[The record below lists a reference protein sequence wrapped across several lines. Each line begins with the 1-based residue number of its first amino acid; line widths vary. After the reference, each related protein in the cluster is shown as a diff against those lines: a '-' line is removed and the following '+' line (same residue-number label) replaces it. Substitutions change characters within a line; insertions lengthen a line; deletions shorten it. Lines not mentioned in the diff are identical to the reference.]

1 VKQLSNGGKAM
12 GLMDKM
18 KDKAGDMGDMKSRFE
33 ELKSKEQTGDLDD
46 KGREELAELRAHF
59 DK

>member
-1 VKQLSNGGKAM
+1 M